1 MQLGESG
8 HGVAEFDL
16 AKVRVIEYLH
26 EELGYDVI
34 AFESSVF
41 ECDHAQR
48 AVATLSAE
56 QMMGAC
62 IFGVWH
68 AAETRSLFEYIK
80 QTQST
85 ARPLVLA
92 GFDSQTSSYTANARP
107 AFFRQL
113 IARIDTAYA
122 RDVFERDSKYLVSF
136 RVVDT
141 TTAQRDRAAKMAF
154 YDSLATWFRTNEQ
167 PTTSLLPDDRFAPM
181 IARQTA
187 ISMKAFTDQ
196 MSHGPATGT
205 PVRDLAMAD
214 NLDFL
219 LAERHSGKEDDG
231 VGAQLSRPA
240 SRASGPSR
248 RRRHRVD
255 ADHHGCV
262 DRAPAS
268 PGTLHHRPVHV
279 CRSAATNSTQV

>member
-1 MQLGESG
+1 MGWVRRNARPVRSLGATDFSDLRFLAPMLAGKRIVQLGESG

-16 AKVRVIEYLH
+16 AKVRFIKYLH

-41 ECDHAQR
+41 ECDRAQR

-68 AAETRSLFEYIK
+68 AAETRPLFEYIK

-107 AFFRQL
+107 AFFRDL

-122 RDVFERDSKYLVSF
+122 RDVFERDSKYLVSL

-141 TTAQRDRAAKMAF
+141 TRPQRDRDVKMAF

-167 PTTSLLPDDRFAPM
+167 RLTSLVPDDRFAPM

-187 ISMKAFTDQ
+187 ISMKAFTRPDVPWAGDG
-196 MSHGPATGT
+196 HAGAGPG
-205 PVRDLAMAD
+205 
-214 NLDFL
+214 
-219 LAERHSGKEDDG
+219 DG
-231 VGAQLSRPA
+231 EQPRLPARRALSRE
-240 SRASGPSR
+240 R
-248 RRRHRVD
+248 R
-255 ADHHGCV
+255 
-262 DRAPAS
+262 
-268 PGTLHHRPVHV
+268 
-279 CRSAATNSTQV
+279 